1 MLPEEII
8 MQIAVGYS
16 FRPNAL
22 PNRETRRVQG
32 KWPSFLTNREGL
44 HDASVPTTPYLA
56 DIANAPA
63 CERNCVSLVLKLQWP
78 SRCIRP

>member
-32 KWPSFLTNREGL
+32 KWPSFLTNLEGL
-44 HDASVPTTPYLA
+44 HDASVPTNIIRYSFSILFYLF
-56 DIANAPA
+56 
-63 CERNCVSLVLKLQWP
+63 
-78 SRCIRP
+78 